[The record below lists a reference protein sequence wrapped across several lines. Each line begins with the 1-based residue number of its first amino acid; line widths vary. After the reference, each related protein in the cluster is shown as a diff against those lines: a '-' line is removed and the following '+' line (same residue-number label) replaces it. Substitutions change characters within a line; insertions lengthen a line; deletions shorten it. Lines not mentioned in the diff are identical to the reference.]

1 MYKNGSQHE
10 TWYQLV
16 ESPASADFGDSE
28 THYRKFPLRM
38 CPGRVT
44 DMCTAFLEHQ
54 TRYRKSV
61 WNCRR
66 KLSRG
71 WIISFSERSVL
82 IWAQKSKKLQLAFRI
97 LSNDSRL
104 PLSHLSRYCYWF
116 QVNTKTRKTVPNA
129 LVQNCKLRCDSTR
142 LRSWEAVI
150 VINRRD
156 TLNSFWAQKC
166 V

>member
-1 MYKNGSQHE
+1 MLECQ
-10 TWYQLV
+10 
-16 ESPASADFGDSE
+16 ASTDIGDFE
-28 THYRKFPLRM
+28 MQYWKFPAEK
-38 CPGRVT
+38 CHDCVT
-44 DMCTAFLEHQ
+44 VLCTAALEHE

-61 WNCRR
+61 WNCQR
-66 KLSRG
+66 KLPHG

-116 QVNTKTRKTVPNA
+116 QVNTKTRKAVPNA

-142 LRSWEAVI
+142 LRSGGSVI
-150 VINRRD
+150 VINHRD